1 MSLTYTSRSAFSR
14 VRIRSGSG
22 APSGGCQPSWIVPL
36 HLLFF
41 LKFSASL
48 TFPHIWETS
57 SSLFSKYHECE
68 RTVCPSKG
76 VGAFSLSTPV
86 CTAVQAAR
94 AHLSGPA
101 FASSSLLL
109 RSLVHV
115 SHGSRVTPPLG
126 HLGLS
131 RSCCRSLSLCLGHH
145 CPFLVKGRTW
155 VGVVGGGGRY
165 PVS

>member
-48 TFPHIWETS
+48 TFSHVWETS

-101 FASSSLLL
+101 FAPSSLLL

-115 SHGSRVTPPLG
+115 SHGSPRASWSVSFLLPVSFPLP
-126 HLGLS
+126 
-131 RSCCRSLSLCLGHH
+131 RTSL
-145 CPFLVKGRTW
+145 PFPGQGKD
-155 VGVVGGGGRY
+155 VGGSGRWGGRY